1 MYGIFCFMTTH
12 VTLLVS
18 FVALFSTS
26 FGQKAYDSLYV
37 RDYSS
42 RLAIYSNV
50 VASNNDLVFAN
61 RQQTTVSYKPNNTVK
76 FGLGFNYRWLGL
88 GGTIGLK
95 FLNDEEN
102 LGSTKTFDLSTNM
115 YSRKYF
121 FDLRYHYTQGHYI
134 SNPEAYQTGWND
146 EMPHPQRPDLR
157 IGSIG
162 LGGGY
167 VLNGNRFSVPAAFT
181 QTKKQLRRAG
191 SLIFGG
197 FVSIYS
203 FEADSSVIPP
213 EAKSLFTDS
222 AQLNHGSALYLGT
235 TIGYAYTFVIR
246 KNFFVTAMALP
257 GFALQSFSGEAD
269 DEIIWDD
276 TRPVSFK
283 FNFRL
288 ATGWNKDNFYAGLN
302 WSNDNY
308 LLAEKDF
315 VKASFGYYQFRL
327 YIGKRFSF

>member
-1 MYGIFCFMTTH
+1 MTSRFSSLVFFITFC
-12 VTLLVS
+12 S
-18 FVALFSTS
+18 IAL
-26 FGQKAYDSLYV
+26 GQKAYDSLYV
-37 RDYSS
+37 RDYSA
-42 RLAIYSNV
+42 RLAIYSNI
-50 VASNNDLVFAN
+50 VASNNDLVFSN
-61 RQQTTVSYKPNNTVK
+61 HRQTSVSYKPNNTIK
-76 FGLGFNYRWLGL
+76 FGLGFHYRWLGL

-95 FLNDEEN
+95 FLNDQEN
-102 LGSTKTFDLSTNM
+102 FGSTKTFDLSTNL

-121 FDLRYHYTQGHYI
+121 FDIRYHYTQGHYI
-134 SNPEAYQTGWND
+134 SNPEAYQTDWKDG
-146 EMPHPQRPDLR
+146 MTHPQRPDLR

-167 VLNGNRFSVPAAFT
+167 VLNGNHFSVPAAFT

-197 FVSIYS
+197 FVTLYA
-203 FEADSSVIPP
+203 FEADSSVIPS
-213 EAKSLFTDS
+213 EAGALFTDS
-222 AQLNHGSALYLGT
+222 AQLKLGSALYFGT

-246 KNFFVTAMALP
+246 KNFFITAMALP
-257 GFALQSFSGEAD
+257 GFALQSFSGEAAND
-269 DEIIWDD
+269 IVWDD

-308 LLAEKDF
+308 MLAEKDF

-327 YIGKRFSF
+327 YIGKRFSL